1 MYPYNNSDT
10 ARDKPIGKFGLYKGI
25 SLSAGLLLSTPP
37 SSEDEAGLG
46 QANMGVPD
54 LIHFRCLRASTILPD
69 FSVQRY
75 STNKEFFNDF

>member
-46 QANMGVPD
+46 
-54 LIHFRCLRASTILPD
+54 
-69 FSVQRY
+69 
-75 STNKEFFNDF
+75 